1 VSSAWDV
8 IVIGV
13 GGMGAATCLELAR
26 RGARVLGLERFDIA
40 HALGSSHGETRIIR
54 KAYFEAPDY
63 VPLVLTAYRGWHELA
78 RESERELLIESGL
91 ILVSP
96 ASGSVVPLAEAAGRA
111 HGLAFERPSVTEARS
126 RFPGFQLADDALV
139 LYEPDAGFLKV
150 EDCVQAA
157 ADVAVRHG
165 AELRV
170 GCVVENVSST
180 RHGVRVQTRDG
191 AFEARR
197 AIVSAG
203 AWSPSF
209 LGKLASQLV
218 VRRKLQLWLGIEP
231 GAYPLGTCPVYAFET
246 ESGFFYGFPALEP
259 GSVKVAHHTG
269 GEVVPDPSKLDRELH
284 ERDLAPVL
292 AFAKQH
298 LERANGRALRHRACM
313 YTMTPDEHF
322 VIDRHPDH
330 ENVII
335 ACGFSGHGFKFAP
348 MVAKAAADL
357 ALDDRTPLP
366 IGLFSATRPT
376 LA

>member
-1 VSSAWDV
+1 M
-8 IVIGV
+8 IGV

-63 VPLVLTAYRGWHELA
+63 VPLVLNAYRGWHELA
-78 RESERELLIESGL
+78 REAERELLVESGL

-111 HGLAFERPSVTEARS
+111 HGLAFERPGVAEARA
-126 RFPGFQLADDALV
+126 RFPGFQIADDALV

-150 EDCVQAA
+150 EECVQAA

-165 AELRV
+165 AELRT
-170 GCVVENVSST
+170 GCVVESLSST
-180 RHGVRVQTRDG
+180 RDGVRVQTNAG
-191 AFEARR
+191 VFEAPR
-197 AIVSAG
+197 AILSAG

-209 LGKLASQLV
+209 LGKLAAHLV
-218 VRRKLQLWLGIEP
+218 VRRKLQVWLGIEP
-231 GAYPLGTCPVYAFET
+231 GAYVLGSCPVYAFET
-246 ESGFFYGFPALEP
+246 ENGFFYGFPALEP
-259 GSVKVAHHTG
+259 GCIKVAHHTG
-269 GEVVPDPSKLDRELH
+269 GEPVSDPSTLDRELH
-284 ERDLAPVL
+284 ERDSAPVL
-292 AFAKQH
+292 AFASRH
-298 LERANGRALRHRACM
+298 LARTNGRVLRHRACM

-357 ALDDRTPLP
+357 ALDDRTDLA